1 MNKKGDIEGIL
12 VFVTILFLILIVGF
26 LMIVGG
32 AVIDWVFDES
42 VPELTN
48 LGQIENL
55 NMTEAGR
62 MAINPVNNI
71 VQNFTWFTGVA
82 YFIMLIVSIGFAFTM
97 RQAPSKWLMGFYV
110 MLMLILV
117 MGSIFISNIYEDFY
131 TGTDDLAVRLQQQA
145 ILSFMILYSPMIFSV
160 IGFITGI
167 ILFSGMQQEEYV

>member
-62 MAINPVNNI
+62 MVINPVNNI

>member
-1 MNKKGDIEGIL
+1 
-12 VFVTILFLILIVGF
+12 
-26 LMIVGG
+26 
-32 AVIDWVFDES
+32 
-42 VPELTN
+42 
-48 LGQIENL
+48 
-55 NMTEAGR
+55 
-62 MAINPVNNI
+62 
-71 VQNFTWFTGVA
+71 
-82 YFIMLIVSIGFAFTM
+82 MLIVSIGFAFTM

>member
-55 NMTEAGR
+55 T
-62 MAINPVNNI
+62 
-71 VQNFTWFTGVA
+71 
-82 YFIMLIVSIGFAFTM
+82 L
-97 RQAPSKWLMGFYV
+97 L
-110 MLMLILV
+110 
-117 MGSIFISNIYEDFY
+117 
-131 TGTDDLAVRLQQQA
+131 
-145 ILSFMILYSPMIFSV
+145 
-160 IGFITGI
+160 I
-167 ILFSGMQQEEYV
+167 ILFKTLHGSQELLILLC

>member
-62 MAINPVNNI
+62 MVINPVNNI

-167 ILFSGMQQEEYV
+167 I